1 MNEKTA
7 LLLGA
12 TGLVGSECLKRLV
25 TDDSYSRIIV
35 LTRRA
40 LADAAGGPKVET
52 HVIDFDRISDRRGLL
67 KSSHVFCTLGSTL
80 RKAGSKEQFRRIDFT
95 YVHDIAAICAA
106 QGTEH
111 FLVVSAMGANA
122 RSRIFYSR
130 VKGELEEALQRLSF
144 KGLSVFRPSLI
155 LGNRKEYRLKEE
167 ISKRLSSAF
176 AFAVPGKYKPI
187 VAADIAKAMLM
198 TAHAGPAG
206 FRIYE
211 SDEIRRMANRFYPAA
226 DLSDRRRPS
235 GAQNAGR

>member
-25 TDDSYSRIIV
+25 ADDYYSRIIV

-40 LADAAGGPKVET
+40 LADAAGGPKIES
-52 HVIDFDRISDRRGLL
+52 HVVDFDRVSDCRDLL
-67 KSSHVFCTLGSTL
+67 KASHVFCTLGSTL
-80 RKAGSKEQFRRIDFT
+80 QKAGSKEQFRRIDFT
-95 YVHDIAAICAA
+95 YVHGIAAICAE

-130 VKGELEEALQRLSF
+130 VKGELEEALQRLPF

-155 LGNRKEYRLKEE
+155 LGDRKECRLKEE
-167 ISKRLSSAF
+167 ISKRVSSVF
-176 AFAVPGKYKPI
+176 LYAVPEKYKP
-187 VAADIAKAMLM
+187 VEAADIAKAMLM
-198 TAHAGPAG
+198 TAHAGPTG

-211 SDEIRRMANRFYPAA
+211 SDEIRRMA
-226 DLSDRRRPS
+226 
-235 GAQNAGR
+235 G